1 MAKKTKK
8 TAFARDLEKSLQEV
22 VAWAKG
28 EIELPGRVFHP
39 PKSIQVEPIRKKLGY
54 SQQEFAHMFGL
65 RVATIRDWEQG
76 RRTPEGAARTLLAVI
91 DKAPD
96 VVRSVLEESTAAQNP
111 S

>member
-39 PKSIQVEPIRKKLGY
+39 PKSIQVEPIRKKLRY
-54 SQQEFAHMFGL
+54 SQQ
-65 RVATIRDWEQG
+65 
-76 RRTPEGAARTLLAVI
+76 GAARTLLAVI